1 MGLAP
6 RQSAS
11 LLLAISP
18 YVFILQHIFDKI
30 ALADN
35 VQYLVRA
42 SYLEIYNEE
51 IRDLLSK
58 VRPCTAFYCVVR
70 EPFSIAGI
78 SSPCLVNQLLQ
89 PPTKVCRRR
98 R

>member
-1 MGLAP
+1 MNLP
-6 RQSAS
+6 HPNPLSCS
-11 LLLAISP
+11 YSICLLP
-18 YVFILQHIFDKI
+18 QHIFDKI

-58 VRPCTAFYCVVR
+58 VIRPCVKGAVKA
-70 EPFSIAGI
+70 SI
-78 SSPCLVNQLLQ
+78 PTLPYPQCFLQ
-89 PPTKVCRRR
+89 SKQTR
-98 R
+98 

>member
-1 MGLAP
+1 MTRPRAESPEPVARRLVGLAS
-6 RQSAS
+6 RQSLRQAYS
-11 LLLAISP
+11 LLHRMYL
-18 YVFILQHIFDKI
+18 FILQHIFDKI

-58 VRPCTAFYCVVR
+58 VRNLALRCLFYCGLR
-70 EPFSIAGI
+70 
-78 SSPCLVNQLLQ
+78 NRYLL
-89 PPTKVCRRR
+89 P
-98 R
+98 

>member
-1 MGLAP
+1 MYHTGALFSSSFKAFD
-6 RQSAS
+6 QSAV
-11 LLLAISP
+11 LTVVQLDAFV
-18 YVFILQHIFDKI
+18 VFSTTTNTPSVLGLQHIFDKI

-58 VRPCTAFYCVVR
+58 V
-70 EPFSIAGI
+70 
-78 SSPCLVNQLLQ
+78 
-89 PPTKVCRRR
+89 
-98 R
+98 

>member
-1 MGLAP
+1 MLCSVSNDETYLHALVFPRFKMNDIKTTALFSYTIAAGFPLA
-6 RQSAS
+6 
-11 LLLAISP
+11 
-18 YVFILQHIFDKI
+18 QHIFDKI

-58 VRPCTAFYCVVR
+58 VLGWVQ
-70 EPFSIAGI
+70 G
-78 SSPCLVNQLLQ
+78 
-89 PPTKVCRRR
+89 
-98 R
+98 